1 MPRTIRSLVGTVLM
15 VLFVLL
21 YALIVMLLSP
31 LILRAAS
38 QSLPDLAFKI
48 VQAVYH
54 LVAGISWTLPLL
66 PLIRWMNRPDPK
78 PAVPTIR

>member
-48 VQAVYH
+48 VQAVYY
-54 LVAGISWTLPLL
+54 LVAGIGWTLPLL